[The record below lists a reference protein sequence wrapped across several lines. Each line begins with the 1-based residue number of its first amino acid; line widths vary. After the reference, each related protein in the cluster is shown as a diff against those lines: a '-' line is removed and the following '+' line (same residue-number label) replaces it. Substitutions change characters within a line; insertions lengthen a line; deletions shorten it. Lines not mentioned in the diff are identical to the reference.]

1 MAQLLPAFSDV
12 PENHWAANYIK
23 IAVALGLVRGYPDGT
38 FRPEQPVTRAE
49 GTVLAVRTLG
59 IGALVAGLFALG
71 AYVSAVYTK
80 PKGGA

>member
-23 IAVALGLVRGYPDGT
+23 IAAALGLVRGSDGT